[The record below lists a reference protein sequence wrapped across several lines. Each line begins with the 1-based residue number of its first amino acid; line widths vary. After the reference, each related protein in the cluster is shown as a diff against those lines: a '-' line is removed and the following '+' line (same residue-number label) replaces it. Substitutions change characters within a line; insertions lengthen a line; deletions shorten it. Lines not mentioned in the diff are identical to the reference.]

1 MFFLLLAKDL
11 HLMIKSGVE
20 GDNSMWLQRVL
31 FNVQTRLL
39 GKNRQAA
46 ASVRP
51 TQSPT
56 VRRQAKRAQV
66 FENKLNELD
75 NRMSKLQP
83 EASLK

>member
-1 MFFLLLAKDL
+1 
-11 HLMIKSGVE
+11 MIKSTVE
-20 GDNSMWLQRVL
+20 GDYSMWLQRVL

-46 ASVRP
+46 STMHP

-66 FENKLNELD
+66 FENKLNDLD
-75 NRMSKLQP
+75 SRMAKLQP
-83 EASLK
+83 EATLK

>member
-1 MFFLLLAKDL
+1 
-11 HLMIKSGVE
+11 MIKWIVE

-46 ASVRP
+46 VSMRP
-51 TQSPT
+51 SQSPT
-56 VRRQAKRAQV
+56 IRRQAKRAQV

-75 NRMSKLQP
+75 SRMAKLQT
-83 EASLK
+83 EATK